1 MYCIEDLYKLFSNS
15 LGVSTDTRQNQQGK
29 LFIGLRG
36 DRFDGNGIALEAIR
50 GGATAAIVDREDLQ
64 NSDGCYYVKNS
75 LTALQRIAHHHR
87 MRFKIPVLG
96 ITGTNGKTTTK
107 ELIASVLSQKYQ
119 ICSTQGNLNNHIGVP
134 LTLLRIDDRTEVAI
148 IEMGANHP
156 GEIGW
161 LCQIAAPTMGIVT
174 NVGQAHLEGFGD
186 LASIWNTKMDLYR
199 YLEAR
204 EGMIFINETESS
216 LDSLID
222 ISFKHPVRFD
232 ETHIS
237 GQVVSVSFIDESNS
251 IKMILR
257 GRNGQDFSTEAKIYG
272 KHNHHNLLAA
282 IVIGSQLHVA
292 PELICQ
298 GITKYEAKLNRSQI
312 VVKASNTFYLDAYN
326 ANPTSMRKA
335 LEFFDSIKASRKV
348 AILGDMLELGKDS
361 QHLHREILALVNT
374 LDVGEVILVGD
385 EFAKCQDQRPLPSS
399 WKWFKTAGDLAI
411 YLNTNPYQQTH
422 FLVKGSRSIKLESI
436 LQ

>member
-1 MYCIEDLYKLFSNS
+1 MSNS
-15 LGVSTDTRQNQQGK
+15 SGVSTDSRQNQEGR

-36 DRFDGNGIALEAIR
+36 DRFDGNGFALEALR
-50 GGATAAIVDREDLQ
+50 EGATAAIVDREDLQ
-64 NSDGCYYVKNS
+64 ENEGCYYVKNS
-75 LTALQRIAHHHR
+75 LTALQRIAHYHR
-87 MRFKIPVLG
+87 MRFGIPVIA

-107 ELIASVLSQKYQ
+107 ELTASVLSQKYQ
-119 ICSTQGNLNNHIGVP
+119 ICSTLGNLNNHIGVP
-134 LTLLRIDDRTEVAI
+134 LTLLNIDDSTEVAI
-148 IEMGANHP
+148 VEMGANHP

-186 LASIWNTKMDLYR
+186 MSRIWATKMDLYR

-204 EGMIFINETESS
+204 EGLIFINEAESS
-216 LDSLID
+216 LNSLKE

-232 ETHIS
+232 ENHLP
-237 GQVVSVSFIDESNS
+237 GQVVSASFIDEAYS
-251 IKMILR
+251 IKVILR
-257 GRNGQDFSTEAKIYG
+257 GLDDQSFSTDAKIYG

-282 IVIGSQLHVA
+282 IAIGSQLHVA

-298 GITKYEAKLNRSQI
+298 GITRYEAKLNRSQI
-312 VVKASNTFYLDAYN
+312 VVKATNTFYLDAYN

-335 LEFFDSIKASRKV
+335 LEFFESIKSSQKV

-361 QHLHREILALVNT
+361 GRFHQEILDFLGT
-374 LDVGEVILVGD
+374 LEVRDVILVGD
-385 EFAKCQDQRPLPSS
+385 EFAKCQLQYAKQIR
-399 WKWFKTAGDLAI
+399 WKWFKTATDVAS
-411 YLNTNPYQQTH
+411 YLSANHYENSH

-436 LQ
+436 LR